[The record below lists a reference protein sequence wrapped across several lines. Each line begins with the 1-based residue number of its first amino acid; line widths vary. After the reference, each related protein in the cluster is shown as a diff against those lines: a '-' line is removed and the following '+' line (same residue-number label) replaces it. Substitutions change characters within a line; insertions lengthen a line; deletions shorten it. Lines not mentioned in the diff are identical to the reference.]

1 MDSSES
7 KLRRRRQPKSAD
19 RPADAADA
27 PKLEPAAAKV
37 PITFDTAD
45 RIIALVLTVLALFT
59 RLYQIGRRPVVTW
72 DETYFGRF
80 GAHYINGTLYSDL
93 HPTLAKM
100 LIGLGEYLSGHNGTF
115 TYASGSVYPDYVNYV
130 FQRSFVAVIG
140 ALIVPFAYRTCRF
153 LGFGRPAATMAAA
166 FVLFD
171 NALCVMSRFILLDPI
186 LFCFTAMS
194 LLGYSGFA
202 GHQHQ
207 PFSAAWWRWLV
218 FTGVSLGCVIS
229 SKWIGA
235 FSVSL
240 VGLCTVEEL
249 ANMYRGGMSVRAQ
262 LKHWGARI
270 ICLIC
275 LPLLVY
281 LLSFQLHFMLLNR
294 RGTGDYK
301 MPSQFQA
308 LQRNN
313 IIAHQPHD
321 VAVGSQIT
329 LRSHMPGVGL
339 IHANAT
345 NRFPDNADELVAA
358 GMPGKQAN
366 NWWQVALGM
375 PTKGN
380 DTPPIRFIADGDYIR
395 LLHVGTKRFL
405 RAGSAKPHSQNWD
418 WRMVAA
424 GNTSASSVRD
434 FWRVR
439 IIDDVSPR
447 PNGQVYAVTTRF
459 QLINRSGCILT
470 ATTARLPRW
479 GRGISELIC
488 AKDNRTV
495 GEGTIW
501 NVEQVKD
508 QRFKNANYRKL
519 VKRRLLRDTIWLNR
533 EMARSNNALVPD
545 SDRYKITE
553 SDAWSWP
560 FLIYPMR
567 MGAWKDDSIKYY
579 EIGNP
584 VLWWASALCCC
595 VVYPLQLIYLVLQHR
610 RGTLRWTGD
619 EFRQFWNASKVLW
632 GGWVLHYIP
641 FFLFGR
647 VLYLHHYLPALYF
660 GLLLLAFEIQ
670 CVVRWYL
677 PERTMWPVA
686 IAAVAIAGYVFVL
699 FLPFT
704 FGWDRPAKELTH
716 LQWLST
722 WNIFYDRHLAL

>member
-59 RLYQIGRRPVVTW
+59 RLYQIGRHPVVTW

-281 LLSFQLHFMLLNR
+281 LLSFQLHFTLLNR

-395 LLHVGTKRFL
+395 
-405 RAGSAKPHSQNWD
+405 
-418 WRMVAA
+418 
-424 GNTSASSVRD
+424 
-434 FWRVR
+434 
-439 IIDDVSPR
+439 
-447 PNGQVYAVTTRF
+447 
-459 QLINRSGCILT
+459 
-470 ATTARLPRW
+470 
-479 GRGISELIC
+479 
-488 AKDNRTV
+488 
-495 GEGTIW
+495 
-501 NVEQVKD
+501 
-508 QRFKNANYRKL
+508 
-519 VKRRLLRDTIWLNR
+519 
-533 EMARSNNALVPD
+533 
-545 SDRYKITE
+545 
-553 SDAWSWP
+553 
-560 FLIYPMR
+560 
-567 MGAWKDDSIKYY
+567 
-579 EIGNP
+579 
-584 VLWWASALCCC
+584 
-595 VVYPLQLIYLVLQHR
+595 
-610 RGTLRWTGD
+610 
-619 EFRQFWNASKVLW
+619 
-632 GGWVLHYIP
+632 
-641 FFLFGR
+641 
-647 VLYLHHYLPALYF
+647 
-660 GLLLLAFEIQ
+660 
-670 CVVRWYL
+670 
-677 PERTMWPVA
+677 
-686 IAAVAIAGYVFVL
+686 
-699 FLPFT
+699 
-704 FGWDRPAKELTH
+704 
-716 LQWLST
+716 
-722 WNIFYDRHLAL
+722 